1 MFNLIF
7 NGVFELKYPQEFL
20 DDLEE
25 LKKKHDAHYM
35 GKVNLQNLGEYV
47 DYQKIEDDPVETSN
61 NNE

>member
-7 NGVFELKYPQEFL
+7 NGYFEVKYPQEFL

-25 LKKKHDAHYM
+25 IKKKHDAHFM
-35 GKVNLQNLGEYV
+35 GRVNLRDLGEYV
-47 DYQKIEDDPVETSN
+47 DYQKIEDELVETSN